1 MAPKHFKGGKK
12 NQKYEEIS
20 SEMKGAGSTATSCW
34 GVASTIYN
42 VLQDTSE
49 NKEKTIRIWTNMLQ
63 LKSVKRLLYWNKYH
77 DKMLMDC

>member
-12 NQKYEEIS
+12 EKYEEIS
-20 SEMKGAGSTATSCW
+20 SETKGAGSTATSCW

-49 NKEKTIRIWTNMLQ
+49 NKEKTIIRIWTNMLQ
-63 LKSVKRLLYWNKYH
+63 LKSVKQLLYWNIMTK
-77 DKMLMDC
+77 C